1 MTTFRTLAALFGAG
15 LLSLSAHSAEDARSG
30 PLSEWGEQLEHN
42 GVTPH
47 ILFTNISM
55 KNLDTGPRE
64 HSFGNSGNLYLG
76 ADIDLGKLADI
87 DNATL
92 HVEQSVFL
100 LDQGTGQP
108 TAPVWQGAVGSYFG
122 GAPLHNDIGT
132 TQLSLI
138 TWQQKWLDGRL
149 DTHLGR
155 TNARRYFL
163 IYNCENT
170 ITCNDPVI
178 DAATGV
184 LPPPYGSWGGYL
196 KYQVQPDL
204 YLHAGA
210 FESNPVDYLK
220 KRRGLDFSTD
230 DASGT
235 SLLFGIGRKRGEDLD
250 PYRSHYELNF
260 FFNTSKQTDPLTG
273 ESEHGTA
280 GGFFKFSQLLWR
292 ADGGQMTSPQ
302 ALGAF
307 GSFSLS
313 ADDKQPFRHFAEAGL
328 TYYAP
333 FDRPQDRLNLKASY
347 LRLNDH
353 QLEFQRESRIATGG
367 DARLGQRDVYAL
379 ETNAHI
385 ALSQSVALEPSLQY
399 IFNPDNFYNPGAT
412 ELSNDGFVVGVQLI
426 VDIGTLFGL

>member
-1 MTTFRTLAALFGAG
+1 MTTLRTLPALLCVG
-15 LLSLSAHSAEDARSG
+15 LLSLSAHSTEDSRSG
-30 PLSEWGEQLEHN
+30 PLSELGEQLERN
-42 GVTPH
+42 GVKTH
-47 ILFTNISM
+47 IQFTNISM

-64 HSFGNSGNLYLG
+64 YSFGNSGNLYLG
-76 ADIDLGKLADI
+76 ADVDLAELAGLDG
-87 DNATL
+87 ASL
-92 HVEQSVFL
+92 HFEESVFL
-100 LDQGTGQP
+100 FDQGTGQP

-132 TQLSLI
+132 NQLSLL

-163 IYNCENT
+163 IYNCENS

-178 DAATGV
+178 DASTGV

-196 KYQVQPDL
+196 KYQALPGL

-250 PYRSHYELNF
+250 PYRSHYELDLF
-260 FFNTSKQTDPLTG
+260 LNTSKQTDPFTG
-273 ESEHGTA
+273 ESEHGSA
-280 GGFFKFSQLLWR
+280 GGFFKFKQVFWR

-307 GSFSLS
+307 GSLSLS

-333 FDRPQDRLNLKASY
+333 VDRPQDRLNLKASY

-353 QLEFQRESRIATGG
+353 QLEFQRESRMAAGG
-367 DARLGQRDVYAL
+367 DSRLGQRDVYAL

-385 ALSQSVALEPSLQY
+385 ALSQEIALETSVQY
-399 IFNPDNFYNPGAT
+399 IFNPDNFYNPGAP
-412 ELSNDGFVVGVQLI
+412 ELSSDGFVVGVQLI
-426 VDIGTLFGL
+426 VDIGTLLGL